1 MKDIEKYISNL
12 GADINQ
18 KKIQNIKIGKFS
30 LLKIIK
36 PVLTIKS
43 FEFPPLIG
51 LEKVEATCYM
61 NATLQ

>member
-30 LLKIIK
+30 LLQIIQ
-36 PVLTIKS
+36 PVLIL
-43 FEFPPLIG
+43 LI
-51 LEKVEATCYM
+51 
-61 NATLQ
+61 